1 MRFLLF
7 KDGSGDSLNYTDPGG
22 STAQFPITSAGRE
35 HGGSYTCRYSDG
47 SGISSEPSDPVQVI
61 VSEPSDPKPSVSLS
75 PSGGV
80 SLGAS
85 VTIQCRGPH
94 WGRRFVLKKEGHYL
108 LHKDSDG
115 FEAEFPLSSLRR
127 EQGGSYSCSYHRRSE
142 PFTVSYPSDPVE
154 LVLRDPSLPR
164 PSISLSPTGVTPPGA
179 NVTVRCQGPGW
190 DVRFFL
196 HQAGDLNQPQPMEP
210 AGDGAEFHI
219 RPVGRQHGGSYS
231 CSYRPRAEPFVSSA
245 PSDPVELVV
254 AGEGPGSMS
263 LLPAPLPAGPWQG
276 ICIDGT
282 VRARLCPGPSRG
294 VARPGS
300 MDGVTG
306 VPSPWAAA
314 ATGDAGQREVPP
326 HPEGELQS

>member
-1 MRFLLF
+1 MGLTLAVATGLGLHPGPGLFVSPEGLHPKPFISANPRGVIPVGGTVTIWCWTQHRGMRFLLF

-61 VSEPSDPKPSVSLS
+61 VSEPSDPKPNISLS
-75 PSGGV
+75 PSGVV

-94 WGRRFVLKKEGHYL
+94 WGRWFVLKTQGGHF
-108 LHKDSDG
+108 LHADPDG
-115 FEAEFPLSSLRR
+115 FGAEFPLSSLRR
-127 EQGGSYSCSYHRRSE
+127 EQGGSYSCSYHSRSE

-154 LVLRDPSLPR
+154 LVLREGN
-164 PSISLSPTGVTPPGA
+164 LSPVRRSQPAQLTTPGA
-179 NVTVRCQGPGW
+179 DVTIQCQGPGR

-196 HQAGDLNQPQPMEP
+196 HQAGDLPQPQPMEP
-210 AGDGAEFHI
+210 AEDGAEFYI
-219 RPVGRQHGGSYS
+219 RPVGRQHGGNYS
-231 CSYRPRAEPFVSSA
+231 CSYRLRSEPFVSSQ

-263 LLPAPLPAGPWQG
+263 LLPAP
-276 ICIDGT
+276 
-282 VRARLCPGPSRG
+282 
-294 VARPGS
+294 
-300 MDGVTG
+300 
-306 VPSPWAAA
+306 
-314 ATGDAGQREVPP
+314 
-326 HPEGELQS
+326 